1 MHDLIKDRCIYCGG
15 DAYFQSGVSLIKC
28 EWCGQTLV
36 ITQFENELNRMKEAI
51 REGEEAK
58 AALET
63 ARREK
68 QEANERLF
76 SVINMLDDI
85 NMSQEKE
92 EALISKISDTF
103 SDSEQTQEA
112 MLGLLHSLHSGAAK
126 EDTILDLLSTLSET
140 RSEAGQKLDVMR
152 EISKDILA
160 SQGDLAAK
168 LQMQSDVVKQIQSL
182 TIDTA
187 KKQELI
193 HDFIAW
199 SQDIQ
204 EEDYH
209 RLKEIES
216 TANVLLSDQQVIDA
230 KVDLLQATAD
240 KHQKTLERFHSQWKQ
255 SQLEEMQ
262 QLYHQAENFQYDREY
277 DKAEDYYRQVITKG
291 GADAEVYWR
300 LLLCHYCVSYQK
312 SEDGRLI
319 PIILN
324 PDLTDPQ
331 DMSLRRDLEEHILP
345 EQRDHYK
352 AELAKIDAILNKYRQ
367 VHSDIKY
374 DVFISV
380 KQQKD
385 GRNTIDS
392 DIASSLYDSLT
403 EKGLKVF
410 NSRRCKAE
418 MAGKLY
424 EPYIISALMSAK
436 ALIVVGTSAE
446 NMNSQWVK
454 NEWTRFQWLQRREI
468 QKTGKTD
475 RLLLCYLA
483 MGMSPR
489 QIPRALNP
497 SRQAVIDGIGADKEI
512 TAALKHL
519 IPGKEI
525 PPAPKGP
532 DPDVPVSPKPEPQP
546 APQNMGKVFMV
557 LGVVIG
563 ILALAL
569 ILSMSGLLGSG
580 SKNDS
585 DTSAALQTAASQ
597 TEEKQTEN
605 HTETEIITETEK
617 ATEAEKETETKKV
630 TETEKQTERVIKTKQ
645 IGKISQSSITVT
657 ATSQL
662 PYDSAH
668 GKDYKPENLLDDNL
682 STAYV
687 EGVSGEGVGEQ
698 IHFYFDEDY
707 EIHRIIWHPGYQASD
722 HDLFYMNG
730 YPEKIR
736 LEFSDGSSTTSTA
749 YDASY
754 NTSIEINFETPVIT
768 DELTV
773 TILEAT
779 VGTHF
784 DDTCISG
791 FEFYGTNDID

>member
-1 MHDLIKDRCIYCGG
+1 MHDLVKDRCIYCGSDIFFDG
-15 DAYFQSGVSLIKC
+15 GKLLIKC
-28 EWCGQTLV
+28 EMCGHTLV

-63 ARREK
+63 ARQEK

-76 SVINMLDDI
+76 SVINVLDDI
-85 NMSQEKE
+85 SMSQEKE
-92 EALISKISDTF
+92 EVLIRQIRDAF
-103 SDSEQTQEA
+103 SDNEQTQKA
-112 MLGLLHSLHSGAAK
+112 MLDLLHSLHSDAAR
-126 EDTILDLLSTLSET
+126 EDTLLSILSTLSEA
-140 RSEAGQKLDVMR
+140 RSEAGQKLNVMQG
-152 EISKDILA
+152 ISKEILE
-160 SQGDLAAK
+160 SQDDLAAK
-168 LQMQSDVVKQIQSL
+168 LQMQSDVVKQIQAL
-182 TIDTA
+182 AIDTD
-187 KKQELI
+187 KKQDLVRE
-193 HDFIAW
+193 FIAW
-199 SQDIQ
+199 SQNIQ
-204 EEDYH
+204 EEDYN

-216 TANVLLSDQQVIDA
+216 SAGVLLSDQQVIDA
-230 KVDLLQATAD
+230 KIDLLQATAD
-240 KHQKTLERFHSQWKQ
+240 KHQKTLEKFHSQWKQ

-262 QLYHQAENFQYDREY
+262 RLYQQAESFQYDREY
-277 DKAEDYYRQVITKG
+277 DKAEEYYRQVITKG

-312 SEDGRLI
+312 SDDGRLI

-324 PDLTDPQ
+324 PDLSDPQ
-331 DMSLRRDLEEHILP
+331 EMSLRRDLENSILP
-345 EQRDHYK
+345 DQRKHYEE
-352 AELAKIDAILNKYRQ
+352 ELSKIDAILNKYRQ

-454 NEWTRFQWLQRREI
+454 NEWTRYQWLQRREI
-468 QKTGKTD
+468 QQTGKTD
-475 RLLLCYLA
+475 RMLLCYLA

-489 QIPRALNP
+489 EIPRALNP
-497 SRQAVIDGIGADKEI
+497 SRQAVLDGINADKEI
-512 TAALKHL
+512 STALQHL
-519 IPGKEI
+519 IPQKSPET
-525 PPAPKGP
+525 PPPQPVPEQPVNPAPQ
-532 DPDVPVSPKPEPQP
+532 PQP
-546 APQNMGKVFMV
+546 QPQNMGRVFMV
-557 LGVVIG
+557 LGIVIG

-569 ILSMSGLLGSG
+569 VLSMSGILGS
-580 SKNDS
+580 KKQADS
-585 DTSAALQTAASQ
+585 ASVPVQESTAV
-597 TEEKQTEN
+597 
-605 HTETEIITETEK
+605 TETATKASTTEKMTEPATEKVTETEK
-617 ATEAEKETETKKV
+617 ITETKRI

-645 IGKISQSSITVT
+645 IGKIGKSNISAT

-687 EGVSGEGVGEQ
+687 EGVSGNGTGEQ
-698 IHFYFDEDY
+698 IYFSFDQNY
-707 EIHRIIWHPGYQASD
+707 EIHRIVWHPGYQASD

-736 LEFSDGSSTTSTA
+736 LEFSDGSSMTSTA

-754 NTSIEINFETPVIT
+754 DTSIEINFETPVIT
-768 DELTV
+768 NKITV

-791 FEFYGTNDID
+791 FEFYGTNDLY